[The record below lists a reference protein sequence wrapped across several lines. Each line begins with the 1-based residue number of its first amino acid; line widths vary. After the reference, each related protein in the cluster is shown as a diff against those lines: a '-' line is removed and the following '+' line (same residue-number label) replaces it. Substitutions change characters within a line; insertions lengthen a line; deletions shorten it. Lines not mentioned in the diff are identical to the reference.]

1 MKFRCNTETF
11 AGAIRLVSK
20 AVSNKRTL
28 SMIPI
33 LEGIKIVAKGDSLII
48 SATNIDIFIQ
58 KTIKAQILL
67 EGETV
72 VISKHFDEFLSRLVN
87 IEEIELEKTE
97 KEIIIINYGENRTEF
112 MCADAKAYPVMQQ
125 VDDDTTFKIKAKD
138 LKDLIE
144 KTIFCVSQENSRPI
158 LKGALLELQ
167 DEQLSVVALDGH
179 RLSLGSKK
187 VTDAKGSLRK
197 VILGKNLAELVKA
210 LEGDK
215 QVKVNVQRNN
225 ILFDMDDTKIT
236 MMELQGEYLKYQEV
250 IPKKSN
256 IDLVI
261 EKSKLIDTLERTGIL
276 ARENNRNYVT
286 MSLEGEE
293 IIINVTGIQGRTTEK
308 LPVKKSGEDRYITI
322 AFNNRYL
329 YEPISKIDEDYILM
343 KIEQEN
349 KPIIIQAYKE
359 EDAEAAEFLYM
370 VLTIR
375 I

>member
-1 MKFRCNTETF
+1 MKFKCKTETF
-11 AGAIRLVSK
+11 ANAVRLVSK

-33 LEGIKIVAKGDSLII
+33 LEGIKIVAQEDSLIL

-58 KTIKAQILL
+58 KTIKAEILL

-72 VISKHFDEFLSRLVN
+72 VTSKHFDEFLSRLIN
-87 IEEIELEKTE
+87 IEEIEIEKTE
-97 KEIIIINYGENRTEF
+97 KESIVINYGENCTEF
-112 MCADAKAYPVMQQ
+112 MCADTKAYPVMQQ
-125 VDDDTTFKIKAKD
+125 VDDDTTFKIVAKD

-158 LKGALLELQ
+158 LKGALLELE
-167 DEQLSVVALDGH
+167 DDLLKSVALDGH
-179 RLSLGSKK
+179 RLSYGEKK
-187 VTDAKGSLRK
+187 VTEAKGALRK

-210 LEGDK
+210 LDADDK
-215 QVKVNVQRNN
+215 IVKVNIQRNN

-236 MMELQGEYLKYQEV
+236 MVELQGEYLKYQEV

-261 EKSKLIDTLERTGIL
+261 EKSKLINTLERTGIL

-286 MSLEGEE
+286 MTVKENYIEV
-293 IIINVTGIQGRTTEK
+293 NVTGIQGRMNEK
-308 LPVKKSGEDRYITI
+308 IPVQKSGDDREITI

-329 YEPISKIDEDYILM
+329 YEPVSKIDEDYIVI

-349 KPIIIQAYKE
+349 KPILINAVGEGDDGK
-359 EDAEAAEFLYM
+359 FMYM

-375 I
+375 T

>member
-1 MKFRCNTETF
+1 MKFKCKTETF
-11 AGAIRLVSK
+11 ANAIRLVSK

-33 LEGIKIVAKGDSLII
+33 LEGIKIVAKEDNLIL

-58 KTIKAQILL
+58 KTIKAEILL

-72 VISKHFDEFLSRLVN
+72 VTSKHFDEFLSRLSN
-87 IEEIELEKTE
+87 IEEIEIEKTE
-97 KEIIIINYGENRTEF
+97 RESIVINYGENKTEF

-138 LKDLIE
+138 LKDLID

-158 LKGALLELQ
+158 LKGALLELE
-167 DEQLSVVALDGH
+167 DGLLKSVALDGH
-179 RLSLGSKK
+179 RLSYGEKK
-187 VTDAKGSLRK
+187 VSEAKGSLRK

-210 LEGDK
+210 LESDDK
-215 QVKVNVQRNN
+215 LVKVNVQRNN

-236 MMELQGEYLKYQEV
+236 MVELQGEYLKYQEV

-261 EKSKLIDTLERTGIL
+261 EKEKLISTLERTGIL

-286 MSLEGEE
+286 MTLKEKVIE
-293 IIINVTGIQGRTTEK
+293 INVTGIQGRMTEIIA
-308 LPVKKSGEDRYITI
+308 VQRSGEDREITI

-329 YEPISKIDEDYILM
+329 FEPISKIDQDYIIM

-349 KPIIIQAYKE
+349 KPIIIHA
-359 EDAEAAEFLYM
+359 AGEADQGKFMYM

-375 I
+375 T

>member
-1 MKFRCNTETF
+1 MKFKCKTETF
-11 AGAIRLVSK
+11 ANAIRLVSK

-33 LEGIKIVAKGDSLII
+33 LEGIKIVAQEDNLIL

-58 KTIKAQILL
+58 KTIKAEILL

-72 VISKHFDEFLSRLVN
+72 VTSKHFDEFLSRLVN
-87 IEEIELEKTE
+87 IDEIEIEKTE
-97 KEIIIINYGENRTEF
+97 KESIVINYGENCTEF
-112 MCADAKAYPVMQQ
+112 MCADTKAYPVMQQ
-125 VDDDTTFKIKAKD
+125 VDDDTTFKIVAKD

-158 LKGALLELQ
+158 LKGALLEL
-167 DEQLSVVALDGH
+167 DGDLLKSVALDGH
-179 RLSLGSKK
+179 RLSYGEKK
-187 VTDAKGSLRK
+187 VTDAKGTLRK

-210 LEGDK
+210 LDADDK
-215 QVKVNVQRNN
+215 IVKVNIQRNN

-236 MMELQGEYLKYQEV
+236 MVELQGEYLKYQEV

-256 IDLVI
+256 IELVI
-261 EKSKLIDTLERTGIL
+261 EKSKLINTLERTGIL

-286 MSLEGEE
+286 MTVKENCIEV
-293 IIINVTGIQGRTTEK
+293 NVTGIQGRMNEK
-308 LPVKKSGEDRYITI
+308 IPVQKSGEDREITI
-322 AFNNRYL
+322 AFNNRYI
-329 YEPISKIDEDYILM
+329 YEPVSKIDEDYIVL

-349 KPIIIQAYKE
+349 KPILIN
-359 EDAEAAEFLYM
+359 AAGEGDGGKFMYM

-375 I
+375 T